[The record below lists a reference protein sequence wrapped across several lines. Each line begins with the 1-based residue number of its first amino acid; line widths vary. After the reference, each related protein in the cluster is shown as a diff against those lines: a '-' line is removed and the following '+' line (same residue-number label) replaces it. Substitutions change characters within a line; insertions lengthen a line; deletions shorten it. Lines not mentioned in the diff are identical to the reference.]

1 MLILIL
7 LDITNCDKKGLGL
20 SLLMNNY
27 FSKNIFR
34 NLFLSLILG
43 LIPTNV
49 LADYSFS
56 GPGNFSTDST
66 DSSFSIN
73 KDSMSCSSG
82 GGSAPSM
89 WVGVQ
94 GGNSDIVGGDLT
106 KDQADDF
113 LQAGLGFTIP
123 LGSPGNKGAN
133 CNEVM
138 AILEAEEFIKMIQ
151 LLSDTGAMDPEKTKD
166 LLVNFMEVIGKK
178 LGVDIKSAMKLSL
191 IHISEPTRPY

>member
-1 MLILIL
+1 M
-7 LDITNCDKKGLGL
+7 K
-20 SLLMNNY
+20 NY
-27 FSKNIFR
+27 FSRKTLRNI
-34 NLFLSLILG
+34 FLSLFLG
-43 LIPTNV
+43 LTPTNV

-151 LLSDTGAMDPEKTKD
+151 LLSSTGAMDPEKTNK
-166 LLVNFMEVIGKK
+166 LLVDFMDVIGKK
-178 LGVDIKSAMKLSL
+178 LGVNIKSAMKSDFT
-191 IHISEPTRPY
+191 INTATQEKE

>member
-49 LADYSFS
+49 LADYSFV

-66 DSSFSIN
+66 DSSFTIN

-113 LQAGLGFTIP
+113 IQAGLGFTIP

-178 LGVDIKSAMKLSL
+178 LGVDIKSAMKSDF
-191 IHISEPTRPY
+191 IIEAKIDE

>member
-1 MLILIL
+1 M
-7 LDITNCDKKGLGL
+7 K
-20 SLLMNNY
+20 NY
-27 FSKNIFR
+27 FSRKTFR
-34 NLFLSLILG
+34 NIFLSLFLG
-43 LIPTNV
+43 LTPTNV

-56 GPGNFSTDST
+56 GPGSFSTDST

-138 AILEAEEFIKMIQ
+138 AILEAEEFIKMVR
-151 LLSDTGAMDPEKTKD
+151 LLSESGVMDPEKTKN
-166 LLVNFMEVIGKK
+166 LLVNFMDVIGKK
-178 LGVDIKSAMKLSL
+178 LGVDIKSAMKSDFV
-191 IHISEPTRPY
+191 INTTTEEEE

>member
-1 MLILIL
+1 M
-7 LDITNCDKKGLGL
+7 K
-20 SLLMNNY
+20 NY
-27 FSKNIFR
+27 LSKNNLK
-34 NLFLSLILG
+34 NLFLGIFIG
-43 LIPTNV
+43 FTPINV

-56 GPGNFSTDST
+56 GPGNFATDST

-94 GGNSDIVGGDLT
+94 GGNSDIIGGDLT

-151 LLSDTGAMDPEKTKD
+151 LLSRTGAMDPEKTKD
-166 LLVNFMEVIGKK
+166 LLVNFMDVIGKK
-178 LGVDIKSAMKLSL
+178 LGVDIKSAMKSDFT
-191 IHISEPTRPY
+191 IEAKIDE

>member
-1 MLILIL
+1 M
-7 LDITNCDKKGLGL
+7 K
-20 SLLMNNY
+20 NY
-27 FSKNIFR
+27 LSKNNFR
-34 NLFLSLILG
+34 NLFLSIFIG
-43 LIPTNV
+43 FTPINV
-49 LADYSFS
+49 LADFEFHM
-56 GPGNFSTDST
+56 PGNFATEST

-94 GGNSDIVGGDLT
+94 GGNSDIIGGNLT

-113 LQAGLGFTIP
+113 LAAGLGFTVP

-166 LLVNFMEVIGKK
+166 LLVNFMDVIGKK
-178 LGVDIKSAMKLSL
+178 LGVDIKSAMKSDF
-191 IHISEPTRPY
+191 IIEAKIDE

>member
-7 LDITNCDKKGLGL
+7 LDLTNCDKKGLSL

-27 FSKNIFR
+27 FSKNIFK
-34 NLFLSLILG
+34 NFFLSLILG

-49 LADYSFS
+49 LADYSFV
-56 GPGNFSTDST
+56 GPGNFSTNST
-66 DSSFSIN
+66 DSSFTIN

-113 LQAGLGFTIP
+113 IQAGLGFTIP

-178 LGVDIKSAMKLSL
+178 LGVDIKSAMKSDF
-191 IHISEPTRPY
+191 IIEAKIDE

>member
-1 MLILIL
+1 MH
-7 LDITNCDKKGLGL
+7 
-20 SLLMNNY
+20 NY

-94 GGNSDIVGGDLT
+94 GGTSDIVGGDLT

-138 AILEAEEFIKMIQ
+138 AILEAEEFIRMIK
-151 LLSDTGAMDPEKTKD
+151 LLSETGAMDPEKTKN
-166 LLVNFMEVIGKK
+166 LLVNFMDVIGKK
-178 LGVDIKSAMKLSL
+178 LGVDIKSAMKSDF
-191 IHISEPTRPY
+191 IIKTVTEEEE

>member
-1 MLILIL
+1 M
-7 LDITNCDKKGLGL
+7 K
-20 SLLMNNY
+20 NY
-27 FSKNIFR
+27 FSRKTLRNIF
-34 NLFLSLILG
+34 LSFILG
-43 LIPTNV
+43 LTPTSL

-56 GPGNFSTDST
+56 GPGNFATDST

-89 WVGVQ
+89 WVGIQ
-94 GGNSDIVGGDLT
+94 GGNSDIEGGDLT
-106 KDQADDF
+106 ADQADDF

-151 LLSDTGAMDPEKTKD
+151 LLSSTGAMDPEKTNK
-166 LLVNFMEVIGKK
+166 LLVDFMDVIGKK
-178 LGVDIKSAMKLSL
+178 LGVDIKSAMKSDFT
-191 IHISEPTRPY
+191 INTETQE

>member
-1 MLILIL
+1 M
-7 LDITNCDKKGLGL
+7 
-20 SLLMNNY
+20 
-27 FSKNIFR
+27 
-34 NLFLSLILG
+34 SLILG

-49 LADYSFS
+49 LADYSFV
-56 GPGNFSTDST
+56 GPGNFSTNST
-66 DSSFSIN
+66 DSSFTIN

-113 LQAGLGFTIP
+113 IQAGLGFTIP

-178 LGVDIKSAMKLSL
+178 LGVDIKSAMKSDF
-191 IHISEPTRPY
+191 IIEAKIDE

>member
-1 MLILIL
+1 M
-7 LDITNCDKKGLGL
+7 K
-20 SLLMNNY
+20 NY
-27 FSKNIFR
+27 FSRKTFR
-34 NLFLSLILG
+34 NIFLSLFLG
-43 LIPTNV
+43 LTPTNV

-56 GPGNFSTDST
+56 GPGNFATDST

-94 GGNSDIVGGDLT
+94 GGNSDIEGGDLT
-106 KDQADDF
+106 ANQADDF

-151 LLSDTGAMDPEKTKD
+151 LLSSTGAMDPEKTKT
-166 LLVNFMEVIGKK
+166 LLVNFMDAIGKK
-178 LGVDIKSAMKLSL
+178 LGVDIKSAMKSDF
-191 IHISEPTRPY
+191 IIKTTTEGEE

>member
-1 MLILIL
+1 
-7 LDITNCDKKGLGL
+7 
-20 SLLMNNY
+20 MNKNI
-27 FSKNIFR
+27 SKNFFK
-34 NLFLSLILG
+34 NLFLSFFIALT
-43 LIPTNV
+43 PTSL
-49 LADYSFS
+49 LANYSFEV
-56 GPGNFSTDST
+56 PNNFATDST

-94 GGNSDIVGGDLT
+94 GGNSDIVGGSLT

-151 LLSDTGAMDPEKTKD
+151 LLSDTGAMDPEKTKN
-166 LLVNFMEVIGKK
+166 LLVDFMDVIGKK
-178 LGVDIKSAMKLSL
+178 LGVDIKSAMKSDFT
-191 IHISEPTRPY
+191 INTATQEKE

>member
-1 MLILIL
+1 M
-7 LDITNCDKKGLGL
+7 
-20 SLLMNNY
+20 
-27 FSKNIFR
+27 
-34 NLFLSLILG
+34 SLILG

-56 GPGNFSTDST
+56 GPGSFSTDST

-94 GGNSDIVGGDLT
+94 GGNSDIIGGDLT

-151 LLSDTGAMDPEKTKD
+151 LLSSTGAMDREKTNK
-166 LLVNFMEVIGKK
+166 LLVDFMDVIGKK
-178 LGVDIKSAMKLSL
+178 LGVDIKSAMKPDFT
-191 IHISEPTRPY
+191 INTATQEKE

>member
-1 MLILIL
+1 M
-7 LDITNCDKKGLGL
+7 K
-20 SLLMNNY
+20 NY
-27 FSKNIFR
+27 FSRKTFR
-34 NLFLSLILG
+34 NIFLSLFLG
-43 LIPTNV
+43 LTPTNV

-82 GGSAPSM
+82 VGSAPSM

-94 GGNSDIVGGDLT
+94 GGNSDIEGGDLT
-106 KDQADDF
+106 ANQADDF

-151 LLSDTGAMDPEKTKD
+151 LLSSTGAMDPEKTKN
-166 LLVNFMEVIGKK
+166 LLVNFMDVIGKK
-178 LGVDIKSAMKLSL
+178 LGVDIKSAMKSDFV
-191 IHISEPTRPY
+191 INTTTEEEE

>member
-1 MLILIL
+1 M
-7 LDITNCDKKGLGL
+7 K
-20 SLLMNNY
+20 NY
-27 FSKNIFR
+27 FSRKKLRNI
-34 NLFLSLILG
+34 FLSLFIG
-43 LIPTNV
+43 LTPINV

-94 GGNSDIVGGDLT
+94 GGNSDIEGGDLT
-106 KDQADDF
+106 ADQADDF

-151 LLSDTGAMDPEKTKD
+151 LLSSTGAMDPEKTKN
-166 LLVNFMEVIGKK
+166 LLVNFMDVIGKK
-178 LGVDIKSAMKLSL
+178 LGVDIKSAMKSDFV
-191 IHISEPTRPY
+191 INTTTEEEE

>member
-1 MLILIL
+1 M
-7 LDITNCDKKGLGL
+7 K
-20 SLLMNNY
+20 NY
-27 FSKNIFR
+27 FSRKTFR
-34 NLFLSLILG
+34 NIFLSLFLG
-43 LIPTNV
+43 LTPTNV

-138 AILEAEEFIKMIQ
+138 AILEAEEFIKMVR
-151 LLSDTGAMDPEKTKD
+151 LLSESGVMDPEKTKN
-166 LLVNFMEVIGKK
+166 LLVNFMDVIGKK
-178 LGVDIKSAMKLSL
+178 LGVDIKSAMKSDF
-191 IHISEPTRPY
+191 IVKTTTEEEE

>member
-1 MLILIL
+1 
-7 LDITNCDKKGLGL
+7 
-20 SLLMNNY
+20 MNNY

-49 LADYSFS
+49 LADYNFS

-138 AILEAEEFIKMIQ
+138 AILEAEEFIKMVR
-151 LLSDTGAMDPEKTKD
+151 LLSESGVMEPEKTKN
-166 LLVNFMEVIGKK
+166 LLVNFMDVIGKK
-178 LGVDIKSAMKLSL
+178 LGVDIKSAMKSDFV
-191 IHISEPTRPY
+191 INTTTEEEE

>member
-1 MLILIL
+1 
-7 LDITNCDKKGLGL
+7 
-20 SLLMNNY
+20 
-27 FSKNIFR
+27 
-34 NLFLSLILG
+34 
-43 LIPTNV
+43 
-49 LADYSFS
+49 
-56 GPGNFSTDST
+56 
-66 DSSFSIN
+66 
-73 KDSMSCSSG
+73 
-82 GGSAPSM
+82 M

-151 LLSDTGAMDPEKTKD
+151 LLSETGVMDPEKTKN
-166 LLVNFMEVIGKK
+166 LLVNFMDVIGKK
-178 LGVDIKSAMKLSL
+178 LGVDIKSAMKSDFV
-191 IHISEPTRPY
+191 INTTTEEEE